1 MATSH
6 RKAITQ
12 AHPEGQ
18 FFLAPEKV
26 IHRQYEALRAY
37 FVEGLSSEEAARRFG
52 YSPGS
57 FRVLCHRFRHEPDM
71 AERFF
76 KDVAHGPQSAPVR
89 DRVRERAVAL
99 RKRNLSVYDI
109 RRELREEGEE
119 VSINALS
126 VLLREE
132 GFARLPR
139 RPDEERPQVPS
150 PEVAPVADVREL
162 STEPRSFRTRF
173 AGLFLFVPLLEGI
186 DFARLAAG
194 AKLPGSKMIPA
205 GHALR
210 SSLALKLLGVER
222 KSHVMQLVFD
232 EGLALFSGLNAMPK
246 RSWFAT
252 YSSRVDREKSR
263 TLMELWFDVHEARL
277 PHGES
282 LDLDFHSVPANP
294 GQEPLDKHYVSK
306 RSRSQKAVLVF
317 LARDADERVLCYAN
331 AAIPKKD
338 REDEVVRFADFYR
351 ERTGKYPRELVFDS
365 QLTTY
370 ARLLWLHEQGIR
382 FLTLRRRSR
391 SMVGRILSLPASAWT
406 RVQLRSLTRTYRT
419 PRVLD
424 ERVKIDAG
432 GRPLELRQLSIID
445 LGHEEPTLLLT
456 NDLRSTPAALI
467 TRYAQRMLIENG
479 IADAIHFFHID
490 ALSSMVDLKV
500 EFDLQVTLMAS
511 TLYRLLAERL
521 PDTYRRAQAKTVF
534 RHLLDV
540 GGKVDIE
547 ARDVIVTL
555 DKRAHNPILAE
566 TGLIDRPTPMP
577 WFGARN
583 LIVRLP

>member
-1 MATSH
+1 MAISH
-6 RKAITQ
+6 RKAITP
-12 AHPEGQ
+12 AHPEAQ
-18 FFLAPEKV
+18 FFLAPDKV
-26 IHRQYEALRAY
+26 THRQYEALRAY
-37 FVEGLSSEEAARRFG
+37 FVEGLPSEEAARRFG

-57 FRVLCHRFRHEPDM
+57 FRVLCHRFRQDPDK

-109 RRELREEGEE
+109 QRELGEEGEE
-119 VSINALS
+119 VSINALT

-139 RPDEERPQVPS
+139 RPDEERPQAPS
-150 PEVAPVADVREL
+150 PEIAPVADVRKL
-162 STEPRSFRTRF
+162 SLEPRSFRTRF

-210 SSLALKLLGVER
+210 SSLALKLMGIER

-232 EGLALFSGLNAMPK
+232 EGLALFSGLNVMPK

-277 PHGES
+277 AHGES

-294 GQEPLDKHYVSK
+294 GQEPLEKHYVSK

-331 AAIPKKD
+331 AAIAKKD
-338 REDEVVRFADFYR
+338 REDEIIRFAEFYR
-351 ERTGKYPRELVFDS
+351 ERTGKHPRELVFDS

-370 ARLLWLHEQGIR
+370 AKLLWLHEQGIR

-391 SMVGRILSLPASAWT
+391 SMLARIYSLPASAWT

-424 ERVKIDAG
+424 ERVTIDAG
-432 GRPLELRQLSIID
+432 GRPLELRQLSVID

-456 NDLRSTPAALI
+456 NDLRSTPASLI

-479 IADAIHFFHID
+479 IADAIHFFHLD

-500 EFDLQVTLMAS
+500 DFDLQVTLMAS
-511 TLYRLLAERL
+511 TLYRLLAEHL
-521 PDTYRRAQAKTVF
+521 PDNYRRAQAKTVF

-540 GGKVDIE
+540 AGKVNIQE
-547 ARDVIVTL
+547 QDVIVTL

-566 TGLIDRPTPMP
+566 TGLVDRPTPMP
-577 WFGARN
+577 WLQGRN
-583 LIVRLP
+583 LILRLP